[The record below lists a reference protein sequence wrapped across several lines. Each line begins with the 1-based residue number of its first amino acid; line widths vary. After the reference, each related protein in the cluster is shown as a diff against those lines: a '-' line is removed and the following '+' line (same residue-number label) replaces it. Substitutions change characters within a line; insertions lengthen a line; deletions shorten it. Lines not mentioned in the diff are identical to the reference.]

1 MAALPY
7 DGTTDNGMFNSR
19 SVVMLEPILHRS
31 VRMSDG
37 TQFWLDSGKDDSTGN
52 PAPSYKLA
60 RYGKLTLRIAV
71 SSGTRVVYVQVRQ
84 PDASAS
90 RPYMRVKANADI
102 GLNTPLTSTAGS
114 STGWQTLAVS
124 VPASQDGGVEV
135 ELVNTDLSKPCWF
148 DNLAVL

>member
-1 MAALPY
+1 MPALPY
-7 DGTTDNGMFNSR
+7 NGTCDAALFNSR
-19 SVVMLEPILHRS
+19 SVTVAPALVSNSIRVEGEGLYFR
-31 VRMSDG
+31 
-37 TQFWLDSGKDDSTGN
+37 DSGKDDSTGN

-71 SSGTRVVYVQVRQ
+71 SSGNRVVYVQVRQ